1 MFKQILPINT
11 ILFFRFFGLFIVL
24 PLISLYASQLKGST
38 PFLVG
43 LAIGGYGLIQAIFQI
58 PFGYWSDKYGRK
70 NLIIIGSI
78 IFLIG
83 SIVAYLA
90 NDIYILLLGRFLQGV
105 GAIGSV
111 VSAYVS
117 DQVREEKRG
126 SAMALVGGTIAIS
139 FALSMIIGSTIGGY
153 YGVNNLFLLTSI
165 LATIA
170 LFVSIKL
177 PKDIK
182 IDFKH
187 SAINIKT
194 NILYNST
201 IKYLLF
207 SSLVQKGIMSV
218 IFTISPYILIKANIL
233 SQEDIWQ
240 LYIPSMLLGLI
251 AMAPAVI
258 IGEKKNRPKI
268 IFLISSIL
276 FGLASIFYIKSG
288 STVNSENNID
298 GIGIIFAM
306 PILFVAFNLI
316 EPLIQSMVS
325 KIAKVNER
333 GIALG
338 YVNSMAYIGTFLGG
352 SGAGLALTFNRIDLI
367 GYTIL
372 VISLIWIIW
381 TIFIKNPIKK
391 GNLYLNYSVELE
403 NKIFSKNYKF
413 IDEWYVNKNENIL
426 VLKFNAEIY
435 NEQDIRKEIEK

>member
-1 MFKQILPINT
+1 M
-11 ILFFRFFGLFIVL
+11 
-24 PLISLYASQLKGST
+24 
-38 PFLVG
+38 
-43 LAIGGYGLIQAIFQI
+43 
-58 PFGYWSDKYGRK
+58 
-70 NLIIIGSI
+70 
-78 IFLIG
+78 
-83 SIVAYLA
+83 A

-298 GIGIIFAM
+298 GMGIIFAM

-381 TIFIKNPIKK
+381 TIFIKIQLK

>member
-1 MFKQILPINT
+1 M
-11 ILFFRFFGLFIVL
+11 
-24 PLISLYASQLKGST
+24 
-38 PFLVG
+38 
-43 LAIGGYGLIQAIFQI
+43 
-58 PFGYWSDKYGRK
+58 
-70 NLIIIGSI
+70 
-78 IFLIG
+78 
-83 SIVAYLA
+83 
-90 NDIYILLLGRFLQGV
+90 
-105 GAIGSV
+105 
-111 VSAYVS
+111 
-117 DQVREEKRG
+117 
-126 SAMALVGGTIAIS
+126 
-139 FALSMIIGSTIGGY
+139 
-153 YGVNNLFLLTSI
+153 
-165 LATIA
+165 
-170 LFVSIKL
+170 
-177 PKDIK
+177 
-182 IDFKH
+182 
-187 SAINIKT
+187 
-194 NILYNST
+194 
-201 IKYLLF
+201 
-207 SSLVQKGIMSV
+207 
-218 IFTISPYILIKANIL
+218 
-233 SQEDIWQ
+233 
-240 LYIPSMLLGLI
+240 
-251 AMAPAVI
+251 
-258 IGEKKNRPKI
+258 
-268 IFLISSIL
+268 
-276 FGLASIFYIKSG
+276 ASIFYIKSG

>member
-233 SQEDIWQ
+233 SQKDIWQ

-258 IGEKKNRPKI
+258 IGEKKTDQK
-268 IFLISSIL
+268 
-276 FGLASIFYIKSG
+276 
-288 STVNSENNID
+288 
-298 GIGIIFAM
+298 
-306 PILFVAFNLI
+306 
-316 EPLIQSMVS
+316 
-325 KIAKVNER
+325 
-333 GIALG
+333 
-338 YVNSMAYIGTFLGG
+338 
-352 SGAGLALTFNRIDLI
+352 
-367 GYTIL
+367 
-372 VISLIWIIW
+372 
-381 TIFIKNPIKK
+381 
-391 GNLYLNYSVELE
+391 LY
-403 NKIFSKNYKF
+403 F
-413 IDEWYVNKNENIL
+413 
-426 VLKFNAEIY
+426 
-435 NEQDIRKEIEK
+435 